1 MFFSI
6 SLLTTLSASSLT
18 SSIYSRSLSSQS
30 KPCMASLATS
40 LSTSLSASCI
50 KPEEDKSNKIHETD
64 SSGNSNSCFIGESG
78 MNDSRSRLPDNQLF
92 LQQKIKTETCDTGK
106 LFITS

>member
-1 MFFSI
+1 
-6 SLLTTLSASSLT
+6 
-18 SSIYSRSLSSQS
+18 
-30 KPCMASLATS
+30 MASLATS

-64 SSGNSNSCFIGESG
+64 SSGNSCFIGESG

-92 LQQKIKTETCDTGK
+92 LQHKIKTETCDTGK
-106 LFITS
+106 IFITS